1 MNYRLLLLLSFLV
14 NAMGFSQHASHKK
27 TPFLWPSANLYFVVT
42 DRFCNGDT
50 TNDVNFGRTKPAAK
64 FRGFEGGDIKGV
76 TKKIR
81 EGYFDR
87 LGVNAIWLTPI
98 VEQIHD
104 GTDEGTGLSYGF
116 HGYWTRDWSALDPN
130 FGTEADLHELVSTA
144 HAHGI
149 RIVLDAVINHTGPVT
164 DIDEAW
170 PSDWVRTGPTCSYK
184 SYETTT
190 ACTLVANLPDILTE
204 SDAPVELPP
213 FLVEKW
219 KKEGRYEQQMAELDA
234 FFKATGYPRAPKY
247 YIIKWL
253 TDYVRKFGIDGYRAD
268 TVKHTNPEVWMALK
282 TQCDAAFAEWK
293 KAHPES
299 VLDDNPFFMVA
310 EVYGYGV
317 SGGRNYDFGD
327 HKVDYFDHG
336 FDAMINFEFRW
347 DADKDYA
354 FLFGKYAEKFATT
367 LKDVTVLNYTAS
379 HDDGNPFDA
388 KRVKSFENA
397 NKLLLCPGISQTYYG
412 DETARLLVADDA
424 TGDAKL
430 RSPMNWDAIDKDAS
444 TQAILEHWQKIGRF
458 RGRHVAVGAGTHTVL
473 STTPYVCARQYTQH
487 GISDAVVIG
496 LDLAK
501 GAKTI
506 AVTGVFK
513 DGQKVRDAYSGQEI
527 KVKKGA
533 VTVDSPFT
541 VVLLEEAR

>member
-1 MNYRLLLLLSFLV
+1 MNYRILPILSLLV
-14 NAMGFSQHASHKK
+14 TAMGFSQHAAPKK

-50 TNDVNFGRTKPAAK
+50 TNDLNFGRTKPAAK

-76 TKKIR
+76 TKKIK
-81 EGYFDR
+81 EGYFDQ
-87 LGVNAIWLTPI
+87 LGVNALWLTPI

-116 HGYWTRDWSALDPN
+116 HGYWTKDWSALDPN
-130 FGTEADLHELVSTA
+130 FGTEADLQELVTTA

-164 DIDEAW
+164 DADPAW

-190 ACTLVANLPDILTE
+190 ACTLVKNLPDVLTE
-204 SDAPVELPP
+204 SDAAVELPP
-213 FLVEKW
+213 FLIEKW

-282 TQCDAAFAEWK
+282 TQCEAAFAEWK
-293 KAHPES
+293 KAHPEN

-327 HKVDYFDHG
+327 HKVDYFNHG

-397 NKLLLCPGISQTYYG
+397 NKLLLSPGISQTYYG
-412 DETARLLVADDA
+412 DETARLLAHDDA

-430 RSPMNWDAIDKDAS
+430 RSPMKWDAIEKDSS
-444 TQAILEHWQKIGRF
+444 TKAILEHWQKIGRF

-473 STTPYVCARQYTQH
+473 STTPYVCARQYAQH
-487 GISDAVVIG
+487 GISDTVVIG
-496 LDLAK
+496 LDLVK

-506 AVTGVFK
+506 AVNGVFK
-513 DGQKVRDAYSGQEI
+513 DGQKLRDAYSGQET
-527 KVKKGA
+527 KVKKGT

-541 VVLLEEAR
+541 VVLLEEVH

>member
-1 MNYRLLLLLSFLV
+1 MNYRILLLLSFLV
-14 NAMGFSQHASHKK
+14 NAMGFSQHASPKK

-76 TKKIR
+76 TKKIK

-87 LGVNAIWLTPI
+87 LGVNALWLTPI

-130 FGTEADLHELVSTA
+130 FGTEADLQELVTTA

-164 DIDEAW
+164 HSDPEW

-190 ACTLVANLPDILTE
+190 ACTLVANLPDVLTE
-204 SDAPVELPP
+204 SDTPVELPP
-213 FLVEKW
+213 FLLEKW
-219 KKEGRYEQQMAELDA
+219 KNEGRYEQQTAELDA

-412 DETARLLVADDA
+412 DETARLLVVDDA

-430 RSPMNWDAIDKDAS
+430 RSPMNWDAIEKDAS

-473 STTPYVCARQYTQH
+473 STTPYVCARQYAQH

-513 DGQKVRDAYSGQEI
+513 EGQKLRDAYSGQET

-533 VTVDSPFT
+533 VTIDSPFT
-541 VVLLEEAR
+541 VVLLEEVH